1 MAYADA
7 LSVEFANAAD
17 ERLEREFVSAQAA
30 EIVEARLQNRARRF
44 NRVVS
49 ATFKRVMSVLRQG
62 ASLVYRDNY
71 TYHVHPQPPH
81 NNTRK
86 PPAASSDA
94 HPPPCTWYV

>member
-44 NRVVS
+44 N
-49 ATFKRVMSVLRQG
+49 
-62 ASLVYRDNY
+62 
-71 TYHVHPQPPH
+71 
-81 NNTRK
+81 
-86 PPAASSDA
+86 
-94 HPPPCTWYV
+94 